1 MHARACMCVFFK
13 TLKKCISYLLL
24 FQSLYLYKGSGQLL
38 VGSRGEV
45 SFLSRPEESS
55 HQLPTAV
62 QSSLLIPCHL
72 NLTKDNLVI

>member
-1 MHARACMCVFFK
+1 MYVCFRQNFK
-13 TLKKCISYLLL
+13 EMYFLFIAVSISL
-24 FQSLYLYKGSGQLL
+24 SKGSGQLL

-45 SFLSRPEESS
+45 SFLLRPEESS

-62 QSSLLIPCHL
+62 QSSLLSPCHL